1 MNDDIYGHF
10 KSYDELIPKIG
21 NNELL
26 SNENEKKIKIL
37 SDGFTE
43 SADEIRKNITELYD
57 KLSDDEW
64 KKQLSHFNDTIN
76 QHQRDINSIRNSM
89 GELISKNTQI
99 DPKELDELKEKL
111 STPDNSLSEEF
122 TEMKHKLEDEISYL
136 KDSIKDINNKI
147 NDYVNDIKNVNSVI
161 DGKINEVYEYIN
173 TNKPL
178 NTEKVNIDTSKIN
191 EVVEDVLKEKSSQFY
206 LQDTIGKPDYA
217 LCLNG
222 AQIVKHK
229 LYTSQTYNPK
239 QDTFSKL
246 VSSFGLSEKQN
257 PPEIVIHVYLK
268 IYYSHSIQLEI
279 VGHLKE
285 ELVILQLNLM
295 KH

>member
-10 KSYDELIPKIG
+10 KSYDELIPKID

-57 KLSDDEW
+57 KISDDEW

-122 TEMKHKLEDEISYL
+122 TEMKHKLEDEISSL
-136 KDSIKDINNKI
+136 KDSIKEINNKI
-147 NDYVNDIKNVNSVI
+147 SDYVNDIKNINSVI

-178 NTEKVNIDTSKIN
+178 NTEKVDIDTSKIN

-222 AQIVKHK
+222 AQIVKHRI
-229 LYTSQTYNPK
+229 YTSQTYNPK
-239 QDTFSKL
+239 QDTLSKL
-246 VSSFGLSEKQN
+246 ISSFGLSEKQN

-268 IYYSHSIQLEI
+268 Y
-279 VGHLKE
+279 
-285 ELVILQLNLM
+285 IL
-295 KH
+295 